1 MHQYGFTLKMKSK
14 IRLYGFTDNDRKVF
28 ISLLSI
34 LSYKTEKE
42 WIISDEWGVDVVII
56 DINCDPQQLKI
67 DKLKATGHKV
77 VVYGDSEKVKGF
89 DLVLHRPLRAAD
101 ILQSLRLTDD
111 KAIST
116 IQNTNITQ
124 TLYQLK
130 RWPPKAILV
139 NVAHSSRLCA
149 ALLKKPI
156 SSEHLARAVN
166 LPIEDVETFINSCQR
181 CACIQITYATEII
194 DAQPLKKNNIAL
206 FDRIRQ
212 KFSVRTSRG

>member
-1 MHQYGFTLKMKSK
+1 MKSK

-77 VVYGDSEKVKGF
+77 VVYGDSEKVRDF

-149 ALLKKPI
+149 ALLKKPM

-166 LPIEDVETFINSCQR
+166 VPIEDVEIFINRCQS

>member
-1 MHQYGFTLKMKSK
+1 MKSK

-67 DKLKATGHKV
+67 DKLRTTGHK
-77 VVYGDSEKVKGF
+77 VYGDSEKVKDF

-101 ILQSLRLTDD
+101 ILQSLRLTDN
-111 KAIST
+111 KVIST
-116 IQNTNITQ
+116 TQNTSSTQ

-130 RWPPKAILV
+130 RWPPKTILV
-139 NVAHSSRLCA
+139 NVTHSSRLCA
-149 ALLKKPI
+149 ALLKTP
-156 SSEHLARAVN
+156 H
-166 LPIEDVETFINSCQR
+166 Q
-181 CACIQITYATEII
+181 
-194 DAQPLKKNNIAL
+194 
-206 FDRIRQ
+206 
-212 KFSVRTSRG
+212 